1 MLSDKDFDLLFRNAR
16 SHTKWRDN
24 PVSDVTLQALYDLM
38 RWGPTSA
45 NCCPARIVF
54 AKSDDARERLARCVA
69 KMNVVNVRTA
79 PVVAVIGYDSRFY
92 DLLAKLLPDNPKAR
106 ELFTND
112 EALAEETAFRNSTL
126 QGAYLIIAARALGL
140 DCGPM
145 SGFDGTAVDK
155 EFFPGGRIKTNF
167 ICSIGNGDREGL
179 VRRGPRLDF
188 DEACAIL

>member
-1 MLSDKDFDLLFRNAR
+1 MLSDKDFDLLFRAAR
-16 SHTKWRDN
+16 SHDKWRDN

-54 AKSDDARERLARCVA
+54 AKSGDARERLALCVA
-69 KMNVVNVRTA
+69 KMNVAKVRTA

-106 ELFTND
+106 GWFAND

-145 SGFDGTAVDK
+145 SGFDKAAVDK

-167 ICSIGNGDREGL
+167 ICAIGNGDPEGL
-179 VRRGPRLDF
+179 IPRCPRLDF

>member
-1 MLSDKDFDLLFRNAR
+1 MLSDKDFDLLFRAAR
-16 SHTKWRDN
+16 SHDKWRDN

-54 AKSDDARERLARCVA
+54 AKSGDARERLGRCVD
-69 KMNVVNVRTA
+69 KMNVAKVRTA
-79 PVVAVIGYDSRFY
+79 PVVAVIGYDTRFY
-92 DLLAKLLPDNPKAR
+92 DLLAKLFPHMPGAR
-106 ELFTND
+106 GWFAND

-145 SGFDGTAVDK
+145 SGFDRVAVDK

-167 ICSIGNGDREGL
+167 ICALGNGDPEGL
-179 VRRGPRLDF
+179 IPRCPRLDF